1 MWLEDDLT
9 QTPIKT
15 KHDFVD
21 IYLYLYLY
29 MYIDLYILKT
39 YIKSDFKM

>member
-21 IYLYLYLY
+21 IYLCISLSIYVYRPV
-29 MYIDLYILKT
+29 
-39 YIKSDFKM
+39 YIKDIYKVRF